1 MDAFENLAA
10 DILADQGYWVRTGV
24 KIGLTRSD
32 KMAIE
37 RPSSPR
43 WEIDLVAYHAG
54 RNELLLLECKSYLD
68 SGGVH
73 FADLLPGAKLKG
85 RYKLFHDE
93 KLRATVTARL
103 LSDFVEN
110 GRCSADVTVE
120 FGLIYGYATAH
131 NERLMQAHFET
142 KQWRLYG
149 PTWLDQGLNALAK
162 GGYENST
169 AAVVAKLL
177 IPGRRTSRSPVELA
191 GHD

>member
-10 DILADQGYWVRTGV
+10 DILANQGYWVRTGV
-24 KIGLTRSD
+24 KVGLTRDD
-32 KMAIE
+32 KIAIE
-37 RPSSPR
+37 RKSSPR
-43 WEIDLVAYHAG
+43 WEIDLVAYHVG

-73 FADLLPGAKLKG
+73 FADLLPDAKLKG

-93 KLRATVTARL
+93 KLRVTVTARL
-103 LSDFVEN
+103 LTDFVEN
-110 GRCSADVTVE
+110 GRCPADVTVG

-131 NERLMQAHFET
+131 NERLLQAHFEA
-142 KQWRLYG
+142 KHWRLYG
-149 PTWLDQGLNALAK
+149 PTWLDRGLKDLAT

-177 IPGRRTSRSPVELA
+177 IPGRRTSRPAIELA
-191 GHD
+191 GFG